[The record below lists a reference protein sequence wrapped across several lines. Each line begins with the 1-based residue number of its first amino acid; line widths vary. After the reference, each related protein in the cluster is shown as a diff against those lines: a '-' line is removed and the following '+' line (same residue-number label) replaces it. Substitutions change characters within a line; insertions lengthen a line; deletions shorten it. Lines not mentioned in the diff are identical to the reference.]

1 MFLNSFP
8 TEHCDAFSF
17 PAEVSRYIIK
27 KHNKQSTLRLF
38 FCFLFL
44 PSLCINRFVLR
55 AAIVLFDLFFFKPES
70 NKRKKTVR
78 DVKEI
83 IKKKKDAG

>member
-27 KHNKQSTLRLF
+27 KHNKQSTLCLFF
-38 FCFLFL
+38 FCFCLRFASTGLF
-44 PSLCINRFVLR
+44 C
-55 AAIVLFDLFFFKPES
+55 AQQLFYLFCFFKPES